1 MEFQYSSGNSVVN
14 VNLKKAK
21 VKKTKDLAPQ
31 NSLQT
36 LRSLDSPY
44 ADGNGRGLV
53 QDKDRTII
61 IDY

>member
-1 MEFQYSSGNSVVN
+1 MEFQNSSSNSVVN

-21 VKKTKDLAPQ
+21 VKKVKDLPQ

-44 ADGNGRGLV
+44 AEGNGRGLV